1 MTINI
6 DAFKNVKALV
16 IGDLMLDEYLWGA
29 VDRISPEAPVPVVSV
44 EKESHTLGGAGNVIN
59 NLVVMGARVT
69 AIGTAGTG
77 RAGQMV
83 YTKLKEMG
91 ISTSGI
97 VSEPDR
103 PTTRKTRVIASNQ
116 QVLRIDK
123 EKKTYINK
131 ETLEKLLSCIENH
144 IKDTDLIILSDY
156 DKGLVTK
163 ELVGKTVALAQKHK
177 VLTLADPKSL
187 DFTKYELVNVLTPNK
202 KEASLAANVDIQSDE
217 DLYKA
222 GDKIMA
228 KARLEKLLITCG
240 KDGMVLFEKGQTPLH
255 IESEA
260 RQVFDVSGAGDTVI
274 SLLALGLATGA
285 DFKHSARL
293 ANAAAGIV
301 VAKVGTATAS
311 IDELKQALV
320 KNGL

>member
-6 DAFKNVKALV
+6 DAFKNIRALV

-59 NLVVMGARVT
+59 NLVAMGANVS

-77 RAGQMV
+77 KAGQMV
-83 YTKLKEMG
+83 YEKLEELG
-91 ISTSGI
+91 ISTQGI
-97 VSEPDR
+97 ISEPHR

-123 EKKTYINK
+123 EKKTQINK
-131 ETLEKLLSCIENH
+131 DTLDKLVKT
-144 IKDTDLIILSDY
+144 IKDQMKGADLVIISDY

-163 ELVGKTVALAQKHK
+163 ELVRKTVAMSKNHQ
-177 VLTLADPKSL
+177 VLSFADPKSL
-187 DFTKYELVNVLTPNK
+187 DFSKYENVSVLTPNK
-202 KEASLAANVDIQSDE
+202 KEASLAANIDINTKH
-217 DLYKA
+217 DLYSA
-222 GDKIMA
+222 GNKIMD
-228 KARLEKLLITCG
+228 KANLAKLLITCG
-240 KDGMVLFEKGQTPLH
+240 KDGMVLFETGEDPFH
-255 IESEA
+255 IASDA

-274 SLLALGLATGA
+274 TLLALGLATGA
-285 DFKHSARL
+285 TFKQSAKA

-301 VAKVGTATAS
+301 VGKVGTATAS
-311 IDELKQALV
+311 IDELKQALA
-320 KNGL
+320 NNNL